1 MDDESFEKQ
10 RKQVVSRM
18 LIGGITGALSTLTI
32 CLIWISLKNNF
43 NPPAGL
49 GLLVISTIGFVIGA
63 LTGMMS
69 KKWEQL

>member
-1 MDDESFEKQ
+1 MDESFERQ
-10 RKQVVSRM
+10 RKQVVFRM
-18 LIGGITGALSTLTI
+18 LISGLIGALLTLAI
-32 CLIWISLKNNF
+32 GWIWISLKNNF

>member
-1 MDDESFEKQ
+1 MDESFERQ
-10 RKQVVSRM
+10 RKQVVFRM
-18 LIGGITGALSTLTI
+18 LISGLIGALLTLTI
-32 CLIWISLKNNF
+32 GWIWISLKNNF